1 MKVLLL
7 SLIFTP
13 LVIAGLLW
21 LIKRSKPLLLDG
33 IAILTAV
40 FLTGALLLLR
50 PTQNVLVIR
59 NYFPLVLDGLSFLLL
74 LAANS
79 VALFILIYSIQY
91 FKDADVRHKFYSWF
105 FLMLAGV
112 NGVVLAG
119 DLVFLFLFLELA
131 ALSAYFL
138 VAFNGGAKELEAA
151 LKYFV
156 LGEIASLFILIGLGL
171 IFHLTGT
178 LNLANIAKIF
188 PQNAYLAKSVI
199 TVLFLAGFGMKA
211 ALVPFHFWL
220 PDAHTSA
227 PSPVSAIL
235 SGVIIKALGVY
246 ALLRIIYNILGINP
260 QLVSILTALGAIALL
275 VGGLLSLT
283 QWDIKRLMAYSS
295 ISQIGYIVLGIG
307 LATPLGVMGGLF
319 HLFNHAFMKA
329 LLFLNAGAIEKAT
342 GTRDL
347 RKLGGL
353 AKTLPVVYSTTLVGT
368 LAISGIPPFNGFWS
382 KFYIILGCLQAGQIW
397 LALIAVVGS
406 ILTLAAYLKIQKYAF
421 WGPDPGITVKPVPL
435 SMDFS
440 LIALSFLCL
449 LIGLGSALVI
459 GWFINP
465 ALMTLAQGTNYGQ
478 IVFGGK

>member
-1 MKVLLL
+1 LWAVRKLHPIVLD
-7 SLIFTP
+7 SLA
-13 LVIAGLLW
+13 V
-21 LIKRSKPLLLDG
+21 
-33 IAILTAV
+33 LTAV
-40 FLTGALLLLR
+40 FLAGATIYLR
-50 PTQNVLVIR
+50 PAQNALVIR
-59 NYFPLVLDGLSFLLL
+59 NYLPLVLDGLSFLLL
-74 LAANS
+74 AVANL
-79 VALFILIYSIQY
+79 VALFILVYSIQY
-91 FKDADVRHKFYSWF
+91 FKEAGSRQKFYSWF

-119 DLVFLFLFLELA
+119 DLIHLFLFLELA

-138 VAFNGGAKELEAA
+138 VAFNGGAKELEAS
-151 LKYFV
+151 LKYFI

-171 IFHLTGT
+171 IYHLTGT
-178 LNLANIAKIF
+178 LSLAHIAKIF

-227 PSPVSAIL
+227 PSPVSAML

-246 ALLRIIYNILGINP
+246 ALLRIIYNVLGISP
-260 QLVSILTALGAIALL
+260 QLISILTTLGAVSLL
-275 VGGLLSLT
+275 VGGLLSLV
-283 QWDIKRLMAYSS
+283 QWDLKRLMAYSS
-295 ISQIGYIVLGIG
+295 ISQIGYIILGIG

-319 HLFNHAFMKA
+319 HLLNHAFMKA

-347 RKLGGL
+347 KKLGGL
-353 AKTLPVVYSTTLVGT
+353 AKTLPVVYSTTLIGT

-382 KFYIILGCLQAGQIW
+382 KFYIILGCLQAGQVW
-397 LALIAVVGS
+397 LALIAVLGS
-406 ILTLAAYLKIQKYAF
+406 ILTLAAYLKVQKYAF
-421 WGPDPGITVKPVPL
+421 WGPDQGLAVKPVPL
-435 SMDFS
+435 SMDVS

-449 LIGLGSALVI
+449 LIGLASALVI

-465 ALMTLAQGTNYGQ
+465 ALLTLAQGTNYGQ
-478 IVFGGK
+478 LVMGGK

>member
-7 SLIFTP
+7 SLIFAP
-13 LVIAGLLW
+13 LATAGMLW
-21 LIKRSKPLLLDG
+21 LLKKTKPIIMDSF
-33 IAILTAV
+33 AVLTAA
-40 FLTGALLLLR
+40 FLTGALVFLR
-50 PTQNVLVIR
+50 PAPNVLVIR
-59 NYFPLVLDGLSFLLL
+59 NYLPLVLDGLSFLLL
-74 LAANS
+74 LIANA
-79 VALFILIYSIQY
+79 VALFILIYSLQY
-91 FKDADVRHKFYSWF
+91 FKEADTRQRFYRWF
-105 FLMLAGV
+105 FLMLCGI

-119 DLVFLFLFLELA
+119 DLIFLFLFLELA

-138 VAFNGGAKELEAA
+138 VAFNGGSKELEAA
-151 LKYFV
+151 LKYFI

-178 LNLANIAKIF
+178 LNLSRLAQIF

-227 PSPVSAIL
+227 PSPVSAML

-246 ALLRIIYNILGINP
+246 ALLRIIYNVLGISP
-260 QLVSILTALGAIALL
+260 QLISILTTLGAVSLL
-275 VGGLLSLT
+275 IGGLLSLV

-319 HLFNHAFMKA
+319 HLLNHAFMKA
-329 LLFLNAGAIEKAT
+329 LLFLNAGAIEKAA

-353 AKTLPVVYSTTLVGT
+353 ARTLPLVYATTLIGT

-382 KFYIILGCLQAGQIW
+382 KFYIILGCLQAGQVW
-397 LALIAVVGS
+397 LALIAVLGS
-406 ILTLAAYLKIQKYAF
+406 ILTLAAYLKVQKHAF
-421 WGPDPGITVKPVPL
+421 WGPEQGTAVKPVPL
-435 SMDFS
+435 SMDLS

-449 LIGLGSALVI
+449 AIGLASALVI

-465 ALMTLAQGTNYGQ
+465 ALMVLAQGTNYGR
-478 IVFGGK
+478 IVLGGK